1 MQDLDR
7 PRPSPPPAQ
16 PEEAEEGLVV
26 AIPLALAA
34 TVAAVLGARAAVVS
48 SAASDM
54 WQIAVREEVKR
65 SAALAR

>member
-26 AIPLALAA
+26 AILALAA
-34 TVAAVLGARAAVVS
+34 TVATVLGARAAVVS
-48 SAASDM
+48 SAASDT
-54 WQIAVREEVKR
+54 WQTAVREEVKR
-65 SAALAR
+65 SPALAR